1 MLDVIKDFVFDAS
14 GWMIIAIVLIG
25 LEFLAPGIY
34 FMWVGFAALVVSG
47 ITFIFPDLGWQAQIL
62 AFSGLAVLSV
72 LLGKKYLMEKEV
84 QSDDETLNRRGSQY
98 VGKNCEVV
106 VAFKNGKGKVKVE
119 DTLWSATGPKDYA
132 VGKNVKIVGM
142 DGTRLKVETAK

>member
-1 MLDVIKDFVFDAS
+1 MLEFIKDFVFDAS
-14 GWMIIAIVLIG
+14 GWMIIAIILIG

-47 ITFIFPDLGWQAQIL
+47 ITFIFPGLSWEMQL
-62 AFSGLAVLSV
+62 LSFSVLAVVSV
-72 LLGKKYLMEKEV
+72 LVGKKYLMEKEV

-106 VAFKNGKGKVKVE
+106 VAFKNGKGKIKVE
-119 DTLWSATGPKDYA
+119 DTLWSAVGPRDYPE
-132 VGKNVKIVGM
+132 GKNVKIIGM
-142 DGTRLKVETAK
+142 DGTRLKVEASK